1 MSEISCPFCGRPN
14 PEENQI
20 CDFCGSALHQNSAE
34 DSIPDDLSSSEI
46 SKSFDQSQK
55 VNSSSEP
62 DQEFDFLES
71 DIPAEESGDQ
81 EGWLDLLRTD
91 DDELFLEDSPSDSIP
106 EIPELPEQEE
116 EEKKPDTDWLERIKR
131 LDQSSEQVDDDSS
144 FPDWLAVTGDPEP
157 MDDGGIPTAE
167 PEEESIP
174 EWLQMDDEDEL
185 LNEFLKQKADQID
198 KTPLPPVEE
207 KPTPPVEDETPP
219 PKFPSWAT
227 EQEQK
232 DTQKS
237 AQDLDFLAGMDDKGR
252 DTADQQAV
260 DPFEVEDDDF
270 LDELF
275 NEDLPSWLTDAS
287 DDIDPL
293 LTSEDITQAELPGWV
308 EAMRPVVES
317 SGLDGLDED
326 EDYIENYGPL
336 AGIPSILPAEAESA
350 LDLEQIKSK
359 NLDLTVTKTQQD
371 YVSMLN
377 SLIESENKVKHV
389 QKPPPIVTQRVL
401 RWLIAVILL
410 VTVGG
415 VVIFGGESNPDPAVQ
430 AIDPTAGVSSLNKI
444 IANLEPEDPV
454 LIAFDYQPATAG
466 EMTIAAAAAVDH
478 LMENDTYI
486 SLISTHPTG
495 PALAENFLQTE
506 LSSHEYRSGQHYVNL
521 GYLPGNAAGL
531 LSFVFSPKEIIS
543 LAYNGSNAWEAP
555 PLLNVNRLDDY
566 EFVLVITDD
575 PDNAKLWIE
584 QIEPYLGST
593 PLGMIISA
601 QVEQLILPYYQ
612 TIPQPL
618 NGYAAGIVG
627 GMKYELLQ
635 GKPGPSHQNW
645 LSYNVGIII
654 SVGTIFI
661 SGLANGFLALF
672 TQHRRQ
678 QSGEDQ

>member
-14 PEENQI
+14 LEENQI
-20 CDFCGSALHQNSAE
+20 CDFCGSALLANSAE
-34 DSIPDDLSSSEI
+34 DSIPDDLLSSEV
-46 SKSFDQSQK
+46 SNSFDRSQGDSPPSK
-55 VNSSSEP
+55 P
-62 DQEFDFLES
+62 DQEFDFLEA
-71 DIPAEESGDQ
+71 DIPAEEIGDQ
-81 EGWLDLLRTD
+81 AGWLDLLQTD
-91 DDELFLEDSPSDSIP
+91 DDDLFLEDSPSDSTL
-106 EIPELPEQEE
+106 EIPELPEEK

-144 FPDWLAVTGDPEP
+144 FPDWLAVTGDPDPTVES
-157 MDDGGIPTAE
+157 GIPASE
-167 PEEESIP
+167 PEEDNIP

-185 LNEFLKQKADQID
+185 LSEFLKQKADQINE
-198 KTPLPPVEE
+198 TPLPPSEE
-207 KPTPPVEDETPP
+207 KPTSPVEDKTLP

-227 EQEQK
+227 QKEQK
-232 DTQKS
+232 DAQEPS
-237 AQDLDFLAGMDDKGR
+237 QDLEFLAGIDDKEK
-252 DTADQQAV
+252 DPADQQPV

-287 DDIDPL
+287 DDFDPL
-293 LTSEDITQAELPGWV
+293 LTSDELTQAELPGWV

-317 SGLDGLDED
+317 NSLNGLGED
-326 EDYIENYGPL
+326 EEYIENYGPL
-336 AGIPSILPAEAESA
+336 AGIPSVLPAEAESA
-350 LDLEQIKSK
+350 LDLEQINSK
-359 NLDLTVTKTQQD
+359 NLDLSVTKAQQE

-377 SLIESENKVKHV
+377 SLIEAENKVKPV
-389 QKPPPIVTQRVL
+389 KKPPPLATQRIL
-401 RWLIAVILL
+401 RWLIAIVLL
-410 VTVGG
+410 VVVGG
-415 VVIFGGESNPDPAVQ
+415 VVIFGGESNPDPTGQ

-444 IANLEPEDPV
+444 IANLEAEDPV

-478 LMENDTYI
+478 LMDNKTYL

-506 LSSHEYRSGQHYVNL
+506 MGSHEYRSGQHYVNL
-521 GYLPGNAAGL
+521 GYLPGDAAGL
-531 LSFVFSPKEIIS
+531 LSFVFSPKEVIS

-566 EFVLVITDD
+566 KLVLVITDD
-575 PDNAKLWIE
+575 PNNAKLWIE

-618 NGYAAGIVG
+618 NGYAAGIVD

-635 GKPGPSHQNW
+635 GEPGPSHQNW
-645 LSYNVGIII
+645 LSYNIGIII

-661 SGLANGFLALF
+661 SGLANGFLTLF